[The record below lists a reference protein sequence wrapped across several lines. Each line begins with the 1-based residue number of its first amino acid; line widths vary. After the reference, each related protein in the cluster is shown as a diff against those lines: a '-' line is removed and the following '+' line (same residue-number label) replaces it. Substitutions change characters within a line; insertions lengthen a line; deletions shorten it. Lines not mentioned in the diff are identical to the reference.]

1 MCRRSTCKPAPATG
15 GKHHFSHITITSP
28 VVKVL
33 QAFYFYTTTDLDDVD
48 KADDVGVSDGDEEA
62 DLAVEAVV

>member
-1 MCRRSTCKPAPATG
+1 MPPQVST
-15 GKHHFSHITITSP
+15 HHFSHITITSP
-28 VVKVL
+28 IVKVL

-48 KADDVGVSDGDEEA
+48 EADDVGVSDGDEEA